1 MLATLFYLFL
11 SCKFVFIGLG
21 LWCFMLLTTIFQLYR
36 GSQYYSQLTYEG
48 LLDDTFGISCGKLL
62 IFSNITFTISFD
74 YCGFIIIRGIPIFV
88 NFMGTGK
95 PRI

>member
-1 MLATLFYLFL
+1 MEIKKIILYPTN
-11 SCKFVFIGLG
+11 FVFNTRILNCQI
-21 LWCFMLLTTIFQLYR
+21 LIISDVDFVTPLC
-36 GSQYYSQLTYEG
+36 SQLTYEG

-88 NFMGTGK
+88 DFVGTGK